1 MLTKESVLKTALV
14 GGLCVLVSGCGSMF
28 GEDGYFRDRGDDYL
42 RSEAIEPLQYPEG
55 VKTERVQ
62 AIYGI
67 PEISNEDD
75 FDSAEEFEVPR
86 PQSLSANLL
95 EETVKIQK
103 LAGRRWI
110 LVNVPP
116 SEVWP
121 QLRSFLAQ
129 NNLDVVY
136 ADTNNGVLET
146 SWIQFKDDLSKK
158 DKFRLQIDQGVQP
171 DTSEIHI
178 THMNIDSSIP
188 AAGQVNWPMSSMNPE
203 REGILLDELAATL
216 ASDMSGSTSMLAQ
229 NIGSTSKVNLA
240 QDAGEP
246 ILKMQLEFKRAWATL
261 GYSANQEGYTTFDDD
276 IAVGMYYVTYIKPV
290 EESDSWFSWGSAEPK
305 IPRSPYSL
313 AQILNHLPEGS
324 GIFSGVTGNNS
335 KPLDDVPGYLIVI
348 RGDDLDISVRIRDG
362 YGQKLEPKQA
372 RKLLK
377 ILRRNLI

>member
-1 MLTKESVLKTALV
+1 MLTKELVFKTALL
-14 GGLCVLVSGCGSMF
+14 GGFCTLINGCGSMF

-42 RSEAIEPLQYPEG
+42 RSEAVAPLKLPEG
-55 VKTERVQ
+55 VKSERVQ
-62 AIYGI
+62 ALYGI
-67 PEISNEDD
+67 PEIQNEDD
-75 FDSAEEFEVPR
+75 FESSEDFEVPR

-121 QLRSFLAQ
+121 QLRSFLAR

-136 ADTNNGVLET
+136 ADTNNGILET
-146 SWIQFKDDLSKK
+146 SWIQFKDDLTKK

-188 AAGQVNWPMSSMNPE
+188 AAGQVNWPLTSMDPE
-203 REGILLDELAATL
+203 REAILLDELAATL

-240 QDAGEP
+240 QIDGEP
-246 ILKMQLEFKRAWATL
+246 ALKMQLDFKRAWATL
-261 GYSANQEGYTTFDDD
+261 GYSTNQDGFTTFDDD
-276 IAVGMYYVTYIKPV
+276 IAVGVYYVTYIKPV
-290 EESDSWFSWGSAEPK
+290 EESDSWFSWGSSEPK

-313 AQILNHLPEGS
+313 AQVLSHLPADT
-324 GIFSGVTGNNS
+324 GIFSAVSGN
-335 KPLDDVPGYLIVI
+335 KAKLLEDVPGYLVVI
-348 RGDDLDISVRIRDG
+348 RGDDFDINVRIRDG
-362 YGQKLEPKQA
+362 YGHKLAPKQA

>member
-1 MLTKESVLKTALV
+1 
-14 GGLCVLVSGCGSMF
+14 MF

-136 ADTNNGVLET
+136 ADTNNGILET

-188 AAGQVNWPMSSMNPE
+188 AAGQVNWPLSSMDPE
-203 REGILLDELAATL
+203 REAILLDELAATL

-261 GYSANQEGYTTFDDD
+261 GYSTNQEGYTTFDDD
-276 IAVGMYYVTYIKPV
+276 IAVGVYYVTYIKPV
-290 EESDSWFSWGSAEPK
+290 EESDSWFSWGSSEPK
-305 IPRSPYSL
+305 MPRSPYSL
-313 AQILNHLPEGS
+313 AQVLSHLPQGS
-324 GIFSGVTGNNS
+324 GIFSDVTGNNA

-348 RGDDLDISVRIRDG
+348 RGDDFDIDVRIRDG
-362 YGQKLEPKQA
+362 YGKKLAPKQA